1 MLSQT
6 LNEKQPEFLLPTTAG
21 TPGVAIS
28 HVPDA
33 IDSRTRFLKGI
44 LRLCLIGFAIYYLV
58 FVPINDKS
66 GSPNDLPNSDYE
78 PHRLRDYL
86 GKKYHFEK
94 HMQADINQ
102 LVAGS
107 LESSIVWDRLAEMTD
122 LYGSRLAGTDA
133 LEKSIDWV
141 IENVKSDGLTVTTE
155 EVVVD
160 YWQRHEESL
169 YFLSPTR
176 GPVRMHILGLGYSIS
191 TPDPINGLVAEIVVV
206 HTKDELDQLGQA
218 GKVEGKIVLWNKPF
232 VSYDQDYVYR
242 AFGALW
248 SQEYGAVASL
258 VRSLGPFS
266 LQTPHTGGS
275 YAADIPTASIS
286 AEDADILERSLKR
299 HQKDPKKFPEWPK
312 VKLAMGATTD
322 LESRISRN
330 VIIELKGREKPEEI
344 VVVGGHI
351 DSWDIGVG
359 AVDDGAGCFI
369 AWESLRQLS
378 RLQRPPRRTV
388 RVVFWTS
395 EENTSVGG
403 VVYAKNHP
411 ETNSSRHVFAFES
424 DTGVFDPY
432 GISFTPGQSR
442 KKEASGGPSNND
454 AFDFLSAAGDY
465 FLGSRDDLGY
475 PGAGQHVLP
484 DGEGAD
490 IEPLCNQG
498 VACASFTP
506 ADPFPL
512 PYSTSPY
519 AIKGAL
525 GAADGDN
532 GLEVTKADQEKSYK
546 GYRHEK
552 HHSHH
557 RRHRRH
563 NYQGDARRPV
573 DSGYFYYHHTEADT
587 MSAFTPDQLKRSA
600 AVMAIWTYIAAESA
614 VEF

>member
-1 MLSQT
+1 MLPQT
-6 LNEKQPEFLLPTTAG
+6 LNEKQPGSLLSTTTG
-21 TPGVAIS
+21 TPGVATN
-28 HVPDA
+28 HAPGT
-33 IDSRTRFLKGI
+33 IDSRMRFLKGI
-44 LRLCLIGFAIYYLV
+44 LWICLIGSAIYYLAL
-58 FVPINDKS
+58 VPIDDKK
-66 GSPNDLPNSDYE
+66 GY
-78 PHRLRDYL
+78 LRE
-86 GKKYHFEK
+86 KYHFEK
-94 HMQADINQ
+94 HMQADIDQ

-160 YWQRHEESL
+160 YWQRREESL

-176 GPVRMHILGLGYSIS
+176 GPVKMHILGLGYSIS

-218 GKVEGKIVLWNKPF
+218 GKVEGKVVLWNKPF
-232 VSYDQDYVYR
+232 VSYNQDYVYR
-242 AFGALW
+242 TFGALW
-248 SQEYGAVASL
+248 SQEYGALASL

-266 LQTPHTGGS
+266 LQTPHTGVS
-275 YAADIPTASIS
+275 YAADIPAASIS

-299 HQKDPKKFPEWPK
+299 HQKDPEKFPEWPK
-312 VKLAMGATTD
+312 VKLTMSATTD
-322 LESRISRN
+322 LESRI
-330 VIIELKGREKPEEI
+330 
-344 VVVGGHI
+344 
-351 DSWDIGVG
+351 SWDIGVG

-369 AWESLRQLS
+369 AWETLRQLS

-388 RVVFWTS
+388 RVVFWTA

-442 KKEASGGPSNND
+442 KEETSGGPSNSD
-454 AFDFLSAAGDY
+454 AFDFLLAAGDY
-465 FLGSRDDLGY
+465 FLGPRDDLGY
-475 PGAGQHVLP
+475 PGAGRHVLP

-498 VACASFTP
+498 IACASFTP

-519 AIKGAL
+519 AIRGAL
-525 GAADGDN
+525 GAVDGD
-532 GLEVTKADQEKSYK
+532 GKPYGE
-546 GYRHEK
+546 YRHK
-552 HHSHH
+552 RLHGH
-557 RRHRRH
+557 RRHHRH
-563 NYQGDARRPV
+563 HRHHNHQRDARRPV

-600 AVMAIWTYIAAESA
+600 AVMTIWTYIVAESS

>member
-6 LNEKQPEFLLPTTAG
+6 LNEKPESLLPTAAG
-21 TPGVAIS
+21 TPGVATN
-28 HVPDA
+28 HAPNA
-33 IDSRTRFLKGI
+33 IDSRTRFLRGI
-44 LRLCLIGFAIYYLV
+44 LWTCLIGFTLYYLV
-58 FVPINDKS
+58 LVPIDNEK
-66 GSPNDLPNSDYE
+66 
-78 PHRLRDYL
+78 DYL
-86 GKKYHFEK
+86 REKYHFEK
-94 HMQADINQ
+94 HMQADIDQ

-122 LYGSRLAGTDA
+122 LYGARLVGTDA

-141 IENVKSDGLTVTTE
+141 IENVKSDGLIVTTE

-160 YWQRHEESL
+160 YWQRREESL

-176 GPVRMHILGLGYSIS
+176 GPVKMHILGLGYSIS

-266 LQTPHTGGS
+266 LQTPHTGVS
-275 YAADIPTASIS
+275 YAADIPAASIS

-299 HQKDPKKFPEWPK
+299 HQKDPEKFPEWPK
-312 VKLAMGATTD
+312 VKLTMSATTD

-330 VIIELKGREKPEEI
+330 IIIELRGREKPEEI

-369 AWESLRQLS
+369 AWETLRQLS

-388 RVVFWTS
+388 RVVFWTA

-442 KKEASGGPSNND
+442 KKENSGGPSND
-454 AFDFLSAAGDY
+454 AFDFLLAAGDY
-465 FLGSRDDLGY
+465 FLGPRDDLGY
-475 PGAGQHVLP
+475 PGAGRHVLP

-498 VACASFTP
+498 IACASFTP

-525 GAADGDN
+525 GAVDGD
-532 GLEVTKADQEKSYK
+532 GKPYGE
-546 GYRHEK
+546 YRHK
-552 HHSHH
+552 RLHGHRRHHRHHSHQ
-557 RRHRRH
+557 R
-563 NYQGDARRPV
+563 DARRPV

-587 MSAFTPDQLKRSA
+587 MGVFTPDQLKRSA
-600 AVMAIWTYIAAESA
+600 AVMTIWTYIVAESSI
-614 VEF
+614 EF